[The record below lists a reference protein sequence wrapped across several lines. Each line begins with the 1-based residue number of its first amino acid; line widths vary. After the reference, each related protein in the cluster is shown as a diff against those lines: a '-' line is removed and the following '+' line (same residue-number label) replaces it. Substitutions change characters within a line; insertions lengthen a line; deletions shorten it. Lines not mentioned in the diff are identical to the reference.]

1 MGFLSNLYHTVIMND
16 ILIMLRSYERV
27 FKGHYF
33 EILVFIISLFKQY
46 NFQNKPEIN
55 EAGIETNQTI
65 TTSLTYHL

>member
-1 MGFLSNLYHTVIMND
+1 MWPMGFLSTLYHTVIMND

-33 EILVFIISLFKQY
+33 EILVFIISLLKQY
-46 NFQNKPEIN
+46 NFQNKPVIN

-65 TTSLTYHL
+65 LLLH